1 VDRHPRILVLLC
13 LSGLL
18 VSLALVGVVRAAER
32 RALLQAA
39 TSAFT
44 PRTGEA
50 EWEGDWEFSELG
62 ADPSEAGTERVTIPF
77 VGTELALRVRQGDYR
92 GAFYVSVD
100 GAPANLLPREE
111 RGAYLMLTSP
121 DRTLRVVTIP
131 VASGLGDGPHK
142 ATVVVD
148 RAWDQWP
155 LAGWCVGRS
164 PDTSPYRWASVGLG
178 VLGLGCLGGA
188 AWWGTRGREQGSGC
202 KKRVPNTQ
210 YPIPNTRYPN
220 SNIQYPIPGIL
231 GRASGIL
238 HSVPGLAVFATLVVA
253 AAFYLSPWLPLTVV
267 SGVALAALVIL
278 QLDLGLALVAATAP
292 FYLHPRSMF
301 GKAFSMAEILTLLC
315 LLSWGVRW
323 VSKAKGQGQKPKTQ
337 NPKARV
343 QRPRFKAQGIEP
355 EAQTSLDL
363 AVLCFVGVAVV
374 SALFAEYR
382 HVALRELRVIVLE
395 PALFYVMLR
404 TSRLDAKGI
413 WRVVDF
419 FVLGATVVAVV
430 GLVQYGL
437 GVNVITAEGGFR
449 RLRSVYGSPNN
460 AALAMGR
467 VLPVL
472 VAVTLFGAARGRR
485 FAYGLATVPV
495 GLAILLSFSAGAF
508 LLGVP
513 LSLLVLS
520 VLAGGVWVR
529 AWLGLAGLA
538 TVAAVPLLRTPRF
551 ARLLNTRSGSTFF
564 RLQLWRSSWAMFRD
578 HLWLGVGPDNFLY
591 QYRSRYILPA
601 AWQEPDLSH
610 PHDVLLDYGCRLGLF
625 GLVTGLW
632 LQIGFWRLAWP
643 LRHLVDPDRRALA
656 IGLMG
661 SMVSFLAHGLVDAS
675 YFVIDLAFAFFL
687 ALGVV
692 QWLAGTDAGGRGT

>member
-1 VDRHPRILVLLC
+1 VNRHPRALVIFC

-18 VSLALVGVVRAAER
+18 VSLLLIGVVRATER
-32 RALLQAA
+32 RNLLQAA

-77 VGTELALRVRQGDYR
+77 VGTELALRVRQGAYR

-111 RGAYLMLTSP
+111 RGAYLVLTSP
-121 DRTLRVVTIP
+121 DRTPRVVTIP

-142 ATVVVD
+142 ATIIVD

-155 LAGWCVGRS
+155 LAGWCTGRS
-164 PDTSPYRWASVGLG
+164 PDASPYRWALAGLG
-178 VLGLGCLGGA
+178 MLGLACLGGMV
-188 AWWGTRGREQGSGC
+188 WKGTRGSEQGAGC

-210 YPIPNTRYPN
+210 YPIPNTQYPN
-220 SNIQYPIPGIL
+220 SNIQHPISGIL
-231 GRASGIL
+231 SRASGIL
-238 HSVPGLAVFATLVVA
+238 RSVPGLAVFATVVVA
-253 AAFYLSPWLPLTVV
+253 AVFYLSPWFPLTVV
-267 SGVALAALVIL
+267 SGVALAALVVL

-292 FYLHPRSMF
+292 FYLHPRSVF

-323 VSKAKGQGQKPKTQ
+323 VSKAKEQSPKPKIQ
-337 NPKARV
+337 NPRS
-343 QRPRFKAQGIEP
+343 G
-355 EAQTSLDL
+355 AQTLDL

-404 TSRLDAKGI
+404 TSRLDAEGV
-413 WRVVDF
+413 WRIVDF
-419 FVLGATVVAVV
+419 FVLAATVVAVI

-467 VLPVL
+467 ALPVL
-472 VAVTLFGAARGRR
+472 VAVALFGAARRR
-485 FAYGLATVPV
+485 RCAYGLAAVPV

-513 LSLLVLS
+513 LSLLALS

-529 AWLGLAGLA
+529 AWLGLVGLA
-538 TVAAVPLLRTPRF
+538 AVAAVPLLRTPRF

-591 QYRSRYILPA
+591 QYRGRYILPA

-632 LQIGFWRLAWP
+632 LQVGFWRLAWP
-643 LRHLVDPDRRALA
+643 LRRLADPDRRALA

-692 QWLAGTDAGGRGT
+692 QWLAGTDAGRRGL